1 MRLLGTDAETGLQEQ
16 TADYEVRDGVRKG
29 EEEGV
34 CQLPPPT
41 HIPTRQ
47 PTFPRA
53 LN

>member
-34 CQLPPPT
+34 CQPPPPT
-41 HIPTRQ
+41 HTSLHDNQRSPVH
-47 PTFPRA
+47 
-53 LN
+53 